1 MRLINIINARNK
13 PTLQLPIWSWL
24 LQSATSL
31 RRVLQSRQSGPH
43 AGPAGKP
50 SSNDLQRNRAVPH
63 GKPQRGRAHATPH
76 GGRLSFTL
84 DLDTAVR
91 VNDVIFIAGGTP
103 PAEDAS
109 ADLRHV
115 EEAARAIGRAM
126 NGHETPYIET
136 GLETAEMIRYA
147 SNAFLAVKI
156 TFINEVANLCEK
168 VGANV
173 QEVARAMGVGTSR
186 RCAEGLS
193 WHLLLLTPSQR
204 V

>member
-1 MRLINIINARNK
+1 
-13 PTLQLPIWSWL
+13 
-24 LQSATSL
+24 
-31 RRVLQSRQSGPH
+31 
-43 AGPAGKP
+43 
-50 SSNDLQRNRAVPH
+50 
-63 GKPQRGRAHATPH
+63 
-76 GGRLSFTL
+76 L

-168 VGANV
+168 VGVNV
-173 QEVARAMGVGTSR
+173 QEVESETHQLGKFLGAGHS
-186 RCAEGLS
+186 
-193 WHLLLLTPSQR
+193 
-204 V
+204 